1 MFHSLKHPFFV
12 SNPSEVSVE
21 FYHSVETE
29 PCVSI
34 GHLALYR
41 LSTSLESIIWAL
53 NKRNY
58 LYYLS
63 GNIMSASEI
72 KQKIDNA
79 VKDAMRA
86 RDKQRVGALR
96 LTMSEFKKIE
106 VDERIELD
114 DARVL
119 AILDKM
125 TKQRKDSLAQYEA
138 AGREDLVAQEAF
150 EIELI
155 KEFLPTE
162 LTVEELAAL
171 VQGAISETGASSM
184 KDMGRVMAILK
195 PQIQGRADVGAVSG
209 QVKSLL
215 S

>member
-1 MFHSLKHPFFV
+1 M
-12 SNPSEVSVE
+12 
-21 FYHSVETE
+21 
-29 PCVSI
+29 
-34 GHLALYR
+34 A
-41 LSTSLESIIWAL
+41 
-53 NKRNY
+53 
-58 LYYLS
+58 
-63 GNIMSASEI
+63 ASEI
-72 KQKIDNA
+72 KQRIDDA

-86 RDKQRVGALR
+86 RDKQRLGALR
-96 LTMSEFKKIE
+96 LAMSEFKKIE
-106 VDERIELD
+106 VDERVELD

-125 TKQRKDSLAQYEA
+125 TKQRKDSLAQYES

-155 KEFLPTE
+155 KEFLPTG
-162 LTVEELAAL
+162 LTQDELAVL
-171 VQGAISETGASSM
+171 IETAIADSGASSM

>member
-1 MFHSLKHPFFV
+1 M
-12 SNPSEVSVE
+12 
-21 FYHSVETE
+21 
-29 PCVSI
+29 
-34 GHLALYR
+34 A
-41 LSTSLESIIWAL
+41 
-53 NKRNY
+53 
-58 LYYLS
+58 
-63 GNIMSASEI
+63 ASEI
-72 KQKIDNA
+72 KQRIDDA

-86 RDKQRVGALR
+86 RDKQRLGALR
-96 LTMSEFKKIE
+96 LAMSEFKKIE
-106 VDERIELD
+106 VDERVELD

-125 TKQRKDSLAQYEA
+125 TKQRKDSLAQYES

-150 EIELI
+150 EIGLI
-155 KEFLPTE
+155 KEFLPTG
-162 LTVEELAAL
+162 LTQDELAVL
-171 VQGAISETGASSM
+171 IETAIADSGASSM

>member
-1 MFHSLKHPFFV
+1 
-12 SNPSEVSVE
+12 
-21 FYHSVETE
+21 
-29 PCVSI
+29 
-34 GHLALYR
+34 
-41 LSTSLESIIWAL
+41 
-53 NKRNY
+53 
-58 LYYLS
+58 
-63 GNIMSASEI
+63 MSASEI

-171 VQGAISETGASSM
+171 VQGAISETGASSL